1 MPFAL
6 LPAYYINSHIPL
18 CGSRPLQ
25 AIAGVI
31 IHRKG
36 INTVRDQNQLKCV
49 SLKIKRDHSFYAF
62 NHLLSVY
69 YNVLPPPPE
78 IQHDDASIRM
88 TWAYNN
94 SYMYSLYNC
103 VPARC

>member
-1 MPFAL
+1 MPITLLTAL
-6 LPAYYINSHIPL
+6 YINSHIPL

-49 SLKIKRDHSFYAF
+49 SLKIQRDEIFYT
-62 NHLLSVY
+62 Y
-69 YNVLPPPPE
+69 
-78 IQHDDASIRM
+78 
-88 TWAYNN
+88 T
-94 SYMYSLYNC
+94 
-103 VPARC
+103 

>member
-6 LPAYYINSHIPL
+6 LTACYINSHIPL

-36 INTVRDQNQLKCV
+36 INTVRDQHQLKCV
-49 SLKIKRDHSFYAF
+49 SLKIQRDDIFYAF
-62 NHLLSVY
+62 NRPLSVY

-78 IQHDDASIRM
+78 IPHDNAFILM
-88 TWAYNN
+88 TW
-94 SYMYSLYNC
+94 
-103 VPARC
+103 P